1 MQVIEVNELEGS
13 MLIDWGT
20 VTLNHWIPEELLDGT
35 DRTPEQINLILESE
49 RPEQLKNVTVP
60 NVLKEMI
67 YVPPVDPLLEAKG
80 ARDQGQFEP
89 IEVQGLVFDAHS
101 EAQTNIEWAVKKFDV
116 LDVLNRSDGTLDWTL
131 ADNSIVPVTKQLL
144 IDVED
149 AIVIRKAQLHK
160 TYTDLKNAA

>member
-89 IEVQGLVFDAHS
+89 D
-101 EAQTNIEWAVKKFDV
+101 
-116 LDVLNRSDGTLDWTL
+116 
-131 ADNSIVPVTKQLL
+131 
-144 IDVED
+144 
-149 AIVIRKAQLHK
+149 
-160 TYTDLKNAA
+160 

>member
-89 IEVQGLVFDAHS
+89 IEVQGLIFDAHS

-116 LDVLNRSDGTLDWTL
+116 LDGINRNDGTLDWTL